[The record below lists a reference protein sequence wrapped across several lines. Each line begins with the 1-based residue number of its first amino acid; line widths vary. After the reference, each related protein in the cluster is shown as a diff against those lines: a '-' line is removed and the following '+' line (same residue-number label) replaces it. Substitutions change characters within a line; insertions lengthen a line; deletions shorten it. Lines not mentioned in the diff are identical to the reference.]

1 MSRRLHRYAALL
13 AAPDL
18 AAPSSP
24 PSGGGFSCQECG
36 SPAVHLPSDLSPDAL
51 VICDGCQRP
60 VGTLAAFR
68 AYVDRL
74 AASARFCDHHLTVC
88 HLDGGTAPERTALT
102 YGEISPSGFEN
113 KAI

>member
-18 AAPSSP
+18 GAPSP
-24 PSGGGFSCQECG
+24 PRGGGFSCQACG
-36 SPAVHLPSDLSPDAL
+36 SPAVHLPSDLSAQAL

-68 AYVDRL
+68 AYVDSL

-88 HLDGGTAPERTALT
+88 HFDSGGGLDQTV
-102 YGEISPSGFEN
+102 SN
-113 KAI
+113 

>member
-18 AAPSSP
+18 GGSSP
-24 PSGGGFSCQECG
+24 PPQAGGFSCKECG
-36 SPAVHLPSDLSPDAL
+36 SPAVHLPSELSPEAL

-60 VGTLAAFR
+60 VATLAAFR
-68 AYVDRL
+68 TYVDRL

-88 HLDGGTAPERTALT
+88 HLDGGTGADPTALT
-102 YGEISPSGFEN
+102 
-113 KAI
+113 

>member
-1 MSRRLHRYAALL
+1 MSSRLHRYAALL

-18 AAPSSP
+18 GASSP
-24 PSGGGFSCQECG
+24 APQAAGFSCQACG
-36 SPAVHLPSDLSPDAL
+36 SPAVHLPSDLSDQAL

-74 AASARFCDHHLTVC
+74 AASVRFCDHHLTVC
-88 HLDGGTAPERTALT
+88 HSDGGTGPDPSALT
-102 YGEISPSGFEN
+102 
-113 KAI
+113 

>member
-1 MSRRLHRYAALL
+1 MSSRLHRYAALL

-18 AAPSSP
+18 GASAPAP
-24 PSGGGFSCQECG
+24 QAGGFSCQDCG
-36 SPAVHLPSDLSPDAL
+36 SPAVHLPSDLSGEAL

-88 HLDGGTAPERTALT
+88 HADGGTDSDKAALS
-102 YGEISPSGFEN
+102 YGVISPSGCEN
-113 KAI
+113 KAV

>member
-18 AAPSSP
+18 GGSSP
-24 PSGGGFSCQECG
+24 APQAGGFSCTECG
-36 SPAVHLPSDLSPDAL
+36 SPAVHLPSELSPEAL

-60 VGTLAAFR
+60 VATLAAFR
-68 AYVDRL
+68 TYVDRL

-88 HLDGGTAPERTALT
+88 HLDGGTGGDPTALT
-102 YGEISPSGFEN
+102 
-113 KAI
+113 

>member
-18 AAPSSP
+18 GASAPTP
-24 PSGGGFSCQECG
+24 PSGGFSCRACG
-36 SPAVHLPSDLSPDAL
+36 SPAVHLPSDLSAQAL

-68 AYVDRL
+68 AYVDSL
-74 AASARFCDHHLTVC
+74 AASVRFCDHHLTVC
-88 HLDGGTAPERTALT
+88 HADSGDRLDLT
-102 YGEISPSGFEN
+102 VSS
-113 KAI
+113 

>member
-18 AAPSSP
+18 AAPAP
-24 PSGGGFSCQECG
+24 PRGGGFSCQGCG
-36 SPAVHLPSDLSPDAL
+36 SPAVHLPSDLSAESL

-74 AASARFCDHHLTVC
+74 AASAQFCDHHLTVC
-88 HLDGGTAPERTALT
+88 HSDAGTASDQTALT
-102 YGEISPSGFEN
+102 QGATSPSGFEN

>member
-18 AAPSSP
+18 GGPSP
-24 PSGGGFSCQECG
+24 AQQAGGFSCQACG
-36 SPAVHLPSDLSPDAL
+36 SPAVHLPSDLSAEAL

-60 VGTLAAFR
+60 VATLAAFR

-74 AASARFCDHHLTVC
+74 AASTQFCDHHLTVC
-88 HLDGGTAPERTALT
+88 HSDAGTGPDQTALT
-102 YGEISPSGFEN
+102 QAAISPSGFEN

>member
-13 AAPDL
+13 AVPDL
-18 AAPSSP
+18 RAPSPVP
-24 PSGGGFSCQECG
+24 PSGGFSCQACG
-36 SPAVHLPSDLSPDAL
+36 SPAVHLPSDLSADGL

-60 VGTLAAFR
+60 VATLAVFR

-88 HLDGGTAPERTALT
+88 HSDSGGRLARAV
-102 YGEISPSGFEN
+102 SS
-113 KAI
+113 

>member
-1 MSRRLHRYAALL
+1 MSSRLHRYAALL

-18 AAPSSP
+18 GASSP
-24 PSGGGFSCQECG
+24 APQAGGFSCQDCG
-36 SPAVHLPSDLSPDAL
+36 SPAVHLPSDLSGEAL

-88 HLDGGTAPERTALT
+88 HSDGTDSDKAAL
-102 YGEISPSGFEN
+102 S
-113 KAI
+113 